1 MAKIHAQVIGGSIQ
15 ELDVETVGDVKNIL
29 NKQSYTATVSGDPQ
43 DDDYELSEYD
53 FVALAPA
60 VKGA

>member
-1 MAKIHAQVIGGSIQ
+1 MAKVHAQVIGGSIQ
-15 ELDVETVGDVKNIL
+15 DLEAETVGEVKEQLKKAN
-29 NKQSYTATVSGDPQ
+29 YTATVSGVPQ
-43 DDDYELSEYD
+43 DDDYELFDYD